1 MRICITTDER
11 KRTLRFDQ
19 QFKGNR
25 FKLPSKKCQQ
35 GNTLLVNQKVTTD
48 PNTVLTAWE
57 RHFRNL
63 SAKNEELSPAMSCM
77 EEQVEQ
83 LMTASFL
90 GMKTACWMFL
100 FVLRRLM
107 SSWEN

>member
-1 MRICITTDER
+1 M
-11 KRTLRFDQ
+11 
-19 QFKGNR
+19 
-25 FKLPSKKCQQ
+25 
-35 GNTLLVNQKVTTD
+35 TTD

-83 LMTASFL
+83 LMTASFRNEDCMLDVPFCAGEIDIVL
-90 GMKTACWMFL
+90 GKLKSGKSAGHDMLQAEHLK
-100 FVLRRLM
+100 
-107 SSWEN
+107 